1 MRKLTLFI
9 FLIPIT
15 LLATRGARA
24 GEDLSRPGLHVERGF
39 DAEYSPY
46 VNASPKRLLL
56 ISVEKPPS
64 IALEIHL
71 RTRPSSS
78 GCKFARHGLARFL
91 GFHPVITDVF
101 SIPAGT
107 SNAQLRVAID
117 GYTAKD
123 CRWTAADIGVR
134 YSQPAKDGAAF
145 SDRLDWKFAPR
156 GDADARV
163 NARCVRSSPARNAR
177 TLLSCSFEAQSAQT
191 SELSRAGGRLSLHF
205 SMDN

>member
-1 MRKLTLFI
+1 MRKLALLI
-9 FLIPIT
+9 FLISVG

-24 GEDLSRPGLHVERGF
+24 DEDLSRPGLHVERGF
-39 DAEYSPY
+39 DADYSPY
-46 VNASPKRLLL
+46 ANASPKRVLL

-64 IALEIHL
+64 IALEIRL

-78 GCKFARHGLARFL
+78 GCKFARRGRARFP

-107 SNAQLRVAID
+107 YNAQLRVAID

-145 SDRLDWKFAPR
+145 GDRLDWKFASK
-156 GDADARV
+156 GDANAQV
-163 NARCVRSSPARNAR
+163 NARCVRTSPARNAR
-177 TLLSCSFEAQSAQT
+177 TLLSCSFETQGAQT
-191 SELSRAGGRLSLHF
+191 SELSRAGGHLSLHF
-205 SMDN
+205 SMDD